1 MPEDLILRLAKQTLE
16 TVLLVSAP
24 MLGAGLIVGVIISIL
39 QVITSIHDT
48 ALAFVPRI
56 VVTFVVFLIVFP
68 WMMGKMVSYTYTLL
82 GSFSPNTAVGLNVG
96 LYRTFMIIGGIGT
109 ILTAGYFLWMLQ
121 RVNQGEAPVKWKD
134 HHFRDILAVEWVSWV
149 PLLALTLVLGLIP
162 SLILDTTA
170 TGVDAIVKIVTG

>member
-24 MLGAGLIVGVIISIL
+24 MLGAGLIVGIIISIL

-68 WMMGKMVSYTYTLL
+68 WMMGKMVSYTNTLL
-82 GSFSPNTAVGLNVG
+82 GSFGPYL
-96 LYRTFMIIGGIGT
+96 R
-109 ILTAGYFLWMLQ
+109 
-121 RVNQGEAPVKWKD
+121 
-134 HHFRDILAVEWVSWV
+134 
-149 PLLALTLVLGLIP
+149 
-162 SLILDTTA
+162 
-170 TGVDAIVKIVTG
+170 